1 MLIHKIITRLRGILD
16 DIRRELLEWFRAFLS
31 SIPGEIGCF
40 LRNRFYGFRPE
51 KGVRVLAHVVVYY
64 PRNLSIGKTTGIAAQ
79 CQLNAAGGIEI
90 GDNVL
95 IGPGA
100 IIWSQSHSWENA
112 EILIRDQGWKRK
124 PIVID
129 DDVWIGAGAI
139 VLPGVHL
146 AEGTVVAAGAVVTKS
161 TKPYTLVAGTPARP
175 IGRRGEGSLM
185 RETSPTSSS
194 VYNS

>member
-1 MLIHKIITRLRGILD
+1 MLIHKIIKRLREILD
-16 DIRRELLEWFRAFLS
+16 AIRRETIEWFRAFLS
-31 SIPGEIGCF
+31 GIPGEIGCF

-51 KGVRVLAHVVVYY
+51 KGVRVLSHVVIYY
-64 PRNLSIGKTTGIAAQ
+64 PRNLSLGKNTGIAAQ

-90 GDNVL
+90 GNNVL
-95 IGPGA
+95 VGPGA
-100 IIWSQSHSWENA
+100 ILWSQSHSWENA
-112 EILIRDQGWKRK
+112 EILICDQGWKRK
-124 PIVID
+124 PIVIG

-161 TKPYTLVAGTPARP
+161 TEPYTLVAGVPARP
-175 IGRRGEGSLM
+175 IGRRGESSLVT
-185 RETSPTSSS
+185 ETSPTSGS